1 MNRRD
6 ALKVFAVAP
15 VAGALDWSGPSVE
28 RATKFVAALH
38 AEEPMVDAAP
48 YAPKFFNAHEW
59 KTVLVLSDII
69 IPKDERSGSATD
81 AKAPE
86 FIDFML
92 IDKETSEGSR
102 VSMRGGLAWLDAEM
116 RKRFGTDFIDSSD
129 ANRRQVLDAIAY
141 PKKVNP
147 ELRRGSQWFDRFR
160 SNVGAAFF
168 SSAMGWKDL
177 QYMGN
182 VFNPNWNGCP
192 KAATDKLGVSYEE
205 YDASLA
211 KSRRAQGL

>member
-38 AEEPMVDAAP
+38 AEEPTVDAAP

-86 FIDFML
+86 AHVAWAR
-92 IDKETSEGSR
+92 KSSEA
-102 VSMRGGLAWLDAEM
+102 MRPFANGGVYVNYLGDEGEERIRAAYGAEKHA
-116 RKRFGTDFIDSSD
+116 RLVALKRQYDPANLFRLNQNINPGTGTP
-129 ANRRQVLDAIAY
+129 R
-141 PKKVNP
+141 
-147 ELRRGSQWFDRFR
+147 
-160 SNVGAAFF
+160 
-168 SSAMGWKDL
+168 
-177 QYMGN
+177 
-182 VFNPNWNGCP
+182 
-192 KAATDKLGVSYEE
+192 
-205 YDASLA
+205 
-211 KSRRAQGL
+211 